1 MHPIAK
7 ITHNPILLSKSMK
20 QVMDAENYHLSFAE
34 LINEHLPKNHSR
46 YKFMDGFLN
55 AVNKLCVNF
64 EHEKEQLKAQ
74 VRPSERK
81 YAEANRKLR
90 EEVEQKRE
98 SVQKLTEGIA
108 KLDLPKHYKLPEF
121 NDDNLF
127 ELAVFIK
134 KLLIYQQG
142 IEIQLRKAKDDA
154 DKASD
159 AKTEFLSMM
168 SHELRTPLN
177 GIIAM
182 TYLMQQEKHSTEMTE
197 NLKILQ
203 FSTENL
209 NVLINDILDF
219 SKIEAGKVE
228 LENIEFNI
236 KDLLTNIKKS
246 IEVHAASKE
255 VQIDLEFDDSIPE
268 NLVGD
273 PLRLSQI
280 MNNLV
285 NNAVKFTDKGRISM
299 KARMNYLL
307 SDSVA
312 IEFSVKDT
320 GIGIAKE
327 NLSRIFEKFAQ
338 AEKQTTRRFG
348 GTGLGLGITKKLVDL
363 HGGKINVLSEVGQGS
378 TFYFTI
384 ELKKGAQPDKVLR
397 KEEVLDE
404 QTLKGTKVLLVEDYP
419 INVKIATRFL
429 EKWGMNYDTAAN
441 GRIAVEKLA
450 QNDYQIVLM
459 DLLMPEMDGYTA
471 TENIRKFDKTTPII
485 ALTAS
490 VLNTQDRVYQ
500 VGMNGFVTKPFNP
513 KELFQKINKYA
524 TRA

>member
-1 MHPIAK
+1 
-7 ITHNPILLSKSMK
+7 
-20 QVMDAENYHLSFAE
+20 MDAENYHLLLAE
-34 LINEHLPKNHSR
+34 LINEHLPKNHPK
-46 YKFMDGFLN
+46 YKFMNGFLDS
-55 AVNKLCVNF
+55 VNDLCFRF
-64 EHEKEQLKAQ
+64 EQEKEQLKAL

-81 YAEANRKLR
+81 YAEINRKLN
-90 EEVEQKRE
+90 EEIEQRQE
-98 SVQKLTEGIA
+98 SIQKLAEGIS

-121 NDDNLF
+121 DGDNLF

-177 GIIAM
+177 GIVAM
-182 TYLMQQEKHSTEMTE
+182 TYLMQQEDLSPEMLE

-228 LENIEFNI
+228 LESIEFNF

-255 VQIDLEFDDSIPE
+255 VEIDLQFDENIPE
-268 NLVGD
+268 HLIGD
-273 PLRLSQI
+273 PLRMSQI

-285 NNAVKFTDKGRISM
+285 NNAVKFTDNGRITII
-299 KARMNYLL
+299 ARLN
-307 SDSVA
+307 SFANGSVA
-312 IEFSVKDT
+312 IDVSVRDT

-327 NLSRIFEKFAQ
+327 NLLRIFEKFAQ
-338 AEKQTTRRFG
+338 ADKQITRRFG
-348 GTGLGLGITKKLVDL
+348 GTGLGLGITKKLLEL
-363 HGGKINVLSEVGQGS
+363 HDSKIMVQSEVGKGS
-378 TFYFTI
+378 NFYFTI
-384 ELKKGAQPDKVLR
+384 NLKTAVQPNMVLR
-397 KEEVLDE
+397 KEEVFDE
-404 QTLKGTKVLLVEDYP
+404 QNLRGTRVLLVEDYP
-419 INVKIATRFL
+419 INIKIATRFL

-441 GRIAVEKLA
+441 GRIAVEKLS

-471 TENIRKFDKTTPII
+471 TENIRKFDKKTPII

-490 VLNTQDRVYQ
+490 VLNTQDRVYE

-513 KELFQKINKYA
+513 KELYQKINKYA
-524 TRA
+524 LRA

>member
-1 MHPIAK
+1 
-7 ITHNPILLSKSMK
+7 MK
-20 QVMDAENYHLSFAE
+20 NVMDADNYHLLLAE

-46 YKFMDGFLN
+46 YKFMDGFLKS
-55 AVNKLCVNF
+55 VNDLCFRF
-64 EHEKEQLKAQ
+64 EHEKEQLKAL

-81 YAEANRKLR
+81 YAEINRKLQ
-90 EEVEQKRE
+90 EEIEQRRE
-98 SVQKLTEGIA
+98 SVQKLSEGIS
-108 KLDLPKHYKLPEF
+108 KLDLPKHYKLPDF
-121 NDDNLF
+121 AGDNLF

-142 IEIQLRKAKDDA
+142 MEIQLRKAKEDA
-154 DKASD
+154 DKASE

-177 GIIAM
+177 GIVAM
-182 TYLMQQEKHSTEMTE
+182 TYLMQQENLSVEMLE

-228 LENIEFNI
+228 LESIDFNI
-236 KDLLTNIKKS
+236 KDLITNIKKS

-255 VQIDLEFDDSIPE
+255 VEIHLAFDERIPVQ
-268 NLVGD
+268 LIGD

-285 NNAVKFTDKGRISM
+285 NNAVKFTDHGRIDIRL
-299 KARMNYLL
+299 AL
-307 SDSVA
+307 SHFTNDSVA
-312 IEFSVKDT
+312 IDVSVKDT

-327 NLSRIFEKFAQ
+327 NLSKIFEKFAQ
-338 AEKQTTRRFG
+338 ADKQITRRFG
-348 GTGLGLGITKKLVDL
+348 GTGLGLGITKKLLEL
-363 HGGKINVLSEVGQGS
+363 HGSKIGVESEVGAGS
-378 TFYFTI
+378 NFYFTLN
-384 ELKKGAQPDKVLR
+384 LKTAVQPDMIVR
-397 KEEVLDE
+397 KEEVFDQ

-450 QNDYQIVLM
+450 KNDYQIVLM

-490 VLNTQDRVYQ
+490 VLNTQDRVYE

-524 TRA
+524 LRA

>member
-1 MHPIAK
+1 
-7 ITHNPILLSKSMK
+7 
-20 QVMDAENYHLSFAE
+20 MDAENYHLLLAE

-55 AVNKLCVNF
+55 SVNDLFVRF
-64 EHEKEQLKAQ
+64 EHEKEQLKAL

-81 YAEANRKLR
+81 YAETNRKLK
-90 EEVEQKRE
+90 EEIQQRRE
-98 SVQKLTEGIA
+98 SVQKLSEGIS
-108 KLDLPKHYKLPEF
+108 KLDLPKNYKLPDF
-121 NDDNLF
+121 DGDNLF

-142 IEIQLRKAKDDA
+142 IEIQLRKAKEDA

-177 GIIAM
+177 GIVAM
-182 TYLMQQEKHSTEMTE
+182 TYLMQQENHSPEMLE

-228 LENIEFNI
+228 LECIDFNI
-236 KDLLTNIKKS
+236 KDLVTNIKKS

-255 VQIDLEFDDSIPE
+255 VEIELEFDDNIPE
-268 NLVGD
+268 QLIGD

-285 NNAVKFTDKGRISM
+285 NNAVKFTDNGRITI
-299 KARMNYLL
+299 KVQMNHFTD
-307 SDSVA
+307 DSVA
-312 IEFSVKDT
+312 LDVSVKDT

-338 AEKQTTRRFG
+338 ADKQITRRFG
-348 GTGLGLGITKKLVDL
+348 GTGLGLGITKKLL
-363 HGGKINVLSEVGQGS
+363 ELYGSKIQVESKVGEGS
-378 TFYFTI
+378 NFYFTI
-384 ELKKGAQPDKVLR
+384 NLKATSQPTTIVR
-397 KEEVLDE
+397 KEEVFD
-404 QTLKGTKVLLVEDYP
+404 QHTLKGTKVLLVEDYP
-419 INVKIATRFL
+419 INIKIATRFL
-429 EKWGMNYDTAAN
+429 EKWGMHYDTAAN
-441 GRIAVEKLA
+441 GKIAVEKLA
-450 QNDYQIVLM
+450 TNDYQIVLM

-471 TENIRKFDKTTPII
+471 TENIRKFDKRTPII

-524 TRA
+524 LRA

>member
-1 MHPIAK
+1 
-7 ITHNPILLSKSMK
+7 
-20 QVMDAENYHLSFAE
+20 MDAENYHLLLAE
-34 LINEHLPKNHSR
+34 LINEHLPKNHSK
-46 YKFMDGFLN
+46 YKFMNGFLDS
-55 AVNKLCVNF
+55 VNDLCFRF
-64 EHEKEQLKAQ
+64 EQEKEQLKAL

-81 YAEANRKLR
+81 YAEINRKLN
-90 EEVEQKRE
+90 EEIEQRQE
-98 SVQKLTEGIA
+98 SIQKLAEGIS

-121 NDDNLF
+121 DGDNLF

-177 GIIAM
+177 GIVAM
-182 TYLMQQEKHSTEMTE
+182 TYLMQQENLSPEMLE

-228 LENIEFNI
+228 LESIEFNF

-255 VQIDLEFDDSIPE
+255 VEIDLQFDDNIPE
-268 NLVGD
+268 HLIGD
-273 PLRLSQI
+273 PLRMSQI

-285 NNAVKFTDKGRISM
+285 NNAVKFTDNGRITII
-299 KARMNYLL
+299 ARLN
-307 SDSVA
+307 SFTKGSVA
-312 IEFSVKDT
+312 IDVSVRDT

-327 NLSRIFEKFAQ
+327 NLLRIFEKFAQ
-338 AEKQTTRRFG
+338 ADKQITRRFG
-348 GTGLGLGITKKLVDL
+348 GTGLGLGITKKLLEL
-363 HGGKINVLSEVGQGS
+363 HDSKIQVQSEVGKGS
-378 TFYFTI
+378 NFYFTI
-384 ELKKGAQPDKVLR
+384 NLKTAAQPSKVLR
-397 KEEVLDE
+397 KEEIFDE
-404 QTLKGTKVLLVEDYP
+404 QNLRGTRVLLVEDYP
-419 INVKIATRFL
+419 INIKIATRFL

-441 GRIAVEKLA
+441 GRIAVEKLS

-471 TENIRKFDKTTPII
+471 TENIRKFDKITPII

-490 VLNTQDRVYQ
+490 VLNTQDRVYE

-513 KELFQKINKYA
+513 KELYQKINKYA
-524 TRA
+524 LRA

>member
-1 MHPIAK
+1 
-7 ITHNPILLSKSMK
+7 
-20 QVMDAENYHLSFAE
+20 MDAENYHLLLAE

-46 YKFMDGFLN
+46 YKFMDGFLKS
-55 AVNKLCVNF
+55 VNDLCFGF
-64 EHEKEQLKAQ
+64 EHEKEQLKAL

-90 EEVEQKRE
+90 EEIEQRRE
-98 SVQKLTEGIA
+98 SVQKLSEGIS
-108 KLDLPKHYKLPEF
+108 KLDLPKHYKLPDFEG
-121 NDDNLF
+121 DNLF

-142 IEIQLRKAKDDA
+142 IEIQLRKAKEDA

-177 GIIAM
+177 GIVAM
-182 TYLMQQEKHSTEMTE
+182 TYLMQQENHNAEMIE

-228 LENIEFNI
+228 LESIDFNI
-236 KDLLTNIKKS
+236 KDLVTNIKKS

-255 VQIDLEFDDSIPE
+255 VVIDLDFDDNIPE
-268 NLVGD
+268 HLIGD

-280 MNNLV
+280 LNNLV
-285 NNAVKFTDKGRISM
+285 NNAVKFTDHGRITIKVQLNHFM
-299 KARMNYLL
+299 E
-307 SDSVA
+307 DSVA
-312 IEFSVKDT
+312 IDVSVKDT

-327 NLSRIFEKFAQ
+327 NLTRIFEKFAQ
-338 AEKQTTRRFG
+338 ADKQITRRFG
-348 GTGLGLGITKKLVDL
+348 GTGLGLGITKKLLEL
-363 HGGKINVLSEVGQGS
+363 HGSKIFLESEVGKGS
-378 TFYFTI
+378 DFYFTI
-384 ELKKGAQPDKVLR
+384 NLKMTVQPNKVVR
-397 KEEVLDE
+397 KEEVFDQ

-450 QNDYQIVLM
+450 TNNYQIVLM

-471 TENIRKFDKTTPII
+471 TENIRKFDTKTPII

-490 VLNTQDRVYQ
+490 VLNTQDRVYE

-524 TRA
+524 LRA

>member
-1 MHPIAK
+1 
-7 ITHNPILLSKSMK
+7 MK
-20 QVMDAENYHLSFAE
+20 NVMDAENYHLLLAE
-34 LINEHLPKNHSR
+34 LINEHLPKNRSR
-46 YKFMDGFLN
+46 YKFMDGFLDS
-55 AVNKLCVNF
+55 VNKLCFSF
-64 EHEKEQLKAQ
+64 EQEKEQLKAL

-81 YAEANRKLR
+81 YAEINRKLK
-90 EEVEQKRE
+90 EEIEQRRE
-98 SVQKLTEGIA
+98 SVQKLTEGIS
-108 KLDLPKHYKLPEF
+108 KLDLPRHYKLPDF
-121 NDDNLF
+121 DGDNLF

-142 IEIQLRKAKDDA
+142 IEIQLRKAKEDA

-177 GIIAM
+177 GIVAM
-182 TYLMQQEKHSTEMTE
+182 TYLMQQENPSAEMLE

-228 LENIEFNI
+228 LESIEFNF

-255 VQIDLEFDDSIPE
+255 VEIDLQFDDNIPE
-268 NLVGD
+268 HLIGD
-273 PLRLSQI
+273 PLRMSQI

-285 NNAVKFTDKGRISM
+285 NNAVKFTDNGRITII
-299 KARMNYLL
+299 ARLNHF
-307 SDSVA
+307 SNGSVA
-312 IEFSVKDT
+312 IDVSVRDT
-320 GIGIAKE
+320 GIGIARE
-327 NLSRIFEKFAQ
+327 NLGRIFEKFAQ
-338 AEKQTTRRFG
+338 ADKQITRRFG
-348 GTGLGLGITKKLVDL
+348 GTGLGLGITKKLLEL
-363 HGGKINVLSEVGQGS
+363 HGSTIRVESEVGKGS
-378 TFYFTI
+378 NFYFTI
-384 ELKKGAQPDKVLR
+384 NLQTAVQPNKILR
-397 KEEVLDE
+397 KDEVLDE
-404 QTLKGTKVLLVEDYP
+404 QTLKGTKILLVEDYP

-429 EKWGMNYDTAAN
+429 EKWGMNYDTASN
-441 GRIAVEKLA
+441 GRIAVEKLS

-490 VLNTQDRVYQ
+490 VLNTQDRVYE

-524 TRA
+524 LRA

>member
-1 MHPIAK
+1 
-7 ITHNPILLSKSMK
+7 
-20 QVMDAENYHLSFAE
+20 MDAENYHLLLRE
-34 LINEHLPKNHSR
+34 LINEHLPKNHSK
-46 YKFMDGFLN
+46 YKFMDGFLDS
-55 AVNKLCVNF
+55 VNKLCFSF
-64 EHEKEQLKAQ
+64 EQEKEQLKAL

-81 YAEANRKLR
+81 YAEINRKLK
-90 EEVEQKRE
+90 EEIEQRRE
-98 SVQKLTEGIA
+98 SVQKLSEGIS
-108 KLDLPKHYKLPEF
+108 KLDLPKHYKLPDFDGE
-121 NDDNLF
+121 NLF

-142 IEIQLRKAKDDA
+142 IEIQLRKAKEDA

-177 GIIAM
+177 GIVAM
-182 TYLMQQEKHSTEMTE
+182 TYLMQQEDLSPEMLE

-228 LENIEFNI
+228 LESIDFNF
-236 KDLLTNIKKS
+236 KDLLVNIKKS

-255 VQIDLEFDDSIPE
+255 VEIDLHFDDNIPE
-268 NLVGD
+268 HLIGD
-273 PLRLSQI
+273 PLRMSQI

-285 NNAVKFTDKGRISM
+285 NNAVKFTDNGRITII
-299 KARMNYLL
+299 ARLNHFTN
-307 SDSVA
+307 DSVA
-312 IEFSVKDT
+312 IDVSVRDT

-338 AEKQTTRRFG
+338 ADKHITRRFG
-348 GTGLGLGITKKLVDL
+348 GTGLGLGITKKLLEL
-363 HGGKINVLSEVGQGS
+363 HGSKIEVQSEVGKGS
-378 TFYFTI
+378 NFYFTI
-384 ELKKGAQPDKVLR
+384 NLKSTVQPDKILR

-404 QTLKGTKVLLVEDYP
+404 LTLKGTRILLVEDYP
-419 INVKIATRFL
+419 INIKIATRFL

-441 GRIAVEKLA
+441 GRIAVEKLS

-490 VLNTQDRVYQ
+490 VLNTQDRVYE

-524 TRA
+524 LRA

>member
-1 MHPIAK
+1 
-7 ITHNPILLSKSMK
+7 
-20 QVMDAENYHLSFAE
+20 MDAENYHLLLAE
-34 LINEHLPKNHSR
+34 LINDHLPKNHSR
-46 YKFMDGFLN
+46 YKFMDGFLKS
-55 AVNKLCVNF
+55 VSDLCFRF
-64 EHEKEQLKAQ
+64 EHEKEQLKAL

-81 YAEANRKLR
+81 YAEINRKLQ
-90 EEVEQKRE
+90 EEIEHRQE
-98 SVQKLTEGIA
+98 SVQKLSEGIS
-108 KLDLPKHYKLPEF
+108 KLDLPKHYKLPDF
-121 NDDNLF
+121 DGDNLF

-142 IEIQLRKAKDDA
+142 IEIQLRKAKEDA
-154 DKASD
+154 VNASN
-159 AKTEFLSMM
+159 AKSEFLSMM

-177 GIIAM
+177 GIVAM
-182 TYLMQQEKHSTEMTE
+182 TYLMQQENHNAEMLE
-197 NLKILQ
+197 NIKILQ

-228 LENIEFNI
+228 LESIDFNI
-236 KDLLTNIKKS
+236 KDLITNIKKS

-255 VQIDLEFDDSIPE
+255 VEIDLHYDDSIPE
-268 NLVGD
+268 HVIGD

-285 NNAVKFTDKGRISM
+285 NNAVKFTDSGRITIKVQLNHFS
-299 KARMNYLL
+299 N
-307 SDSVA
+307 DSVA
-312 IEFSVKDT
+312 IDVSVKDT
-320 GIGIAKE
+320 GIGIAEE

-338 AEKQTTRRFG
+338 ADKQITRRFG
-348 GTGLGLGITKKLVDL
+348 GTGLGLGITKKLL
-363 HGGKINVLSEVGQGS
+363 ELYGSKIQVESQVGDGS
-378 TFYFTI
+378 TFFFTI
-384 ELKKGAQPDKVLR
+384 NLKTSFQPSTIVR
-397 KEEVLDE
+397 KEEVFD
-404 QTLKGTKVLLVEDYP
+404 QHTLKGTKVLLVEDYP
-419 INVKIATRFL
+419 INIKIATRFL

-450 QNDYQIVLM
+450 KNDYQIVLM

-471 TENIRKFDKTTPII
+471 TENIRKFDKKTPII

-490 VLNTQDRVYQ
+490 VLNTQDRVYE

-524 TRA
+524 LRA